1 MNNDLWELVIGIE
14 IHIELNT
21 KTKMFSPILN
31 NFNSMPNSNVSNI
44 DLAYPGSL
52 PLVNK
57 EAIIKGIKLAK
68 ALNMEIDPLV
78 QFDRKN
84 YFYPDLPKGYQIT
97 QQFYPIGKNGKIKIK
112 VQNEWK
118 EVKIERIHLEE
129 DTAKSIH
136 SKDKTY
142 LNYNRAGVPLIEI
155 VSHPVIHSAK
165 EAAAYVEAIRQTALC
180 LNISDAKMNEGS
192 LRTDINIS
200 IREKGTNVFNNR
212 VEVKNLNS
220 ISNVQKVIEFEAER
234 QLNIYQNGKTVVQE
248 TRRFDEQLKETVSMR
263 LKKDSIDYKYFSEPN
278 IPPILI
284 PNEIINNLKIEELPF
299 EKEQRYL
306 ANGLNLVQVNQLINN
321 IEYALYFDA
330 IPLLEFKKK
339 ANLFFAHITSF
350 LNDTKLNIKDLK
362 LNHQECFE
370 LFNYIIEGKI
380 NKANVNTILTYK
392 QNDATSLSLK
402 DIIKKLDLFIEQTT
416 FSLEEIITLIFKEQP
431 DLFKNFKQNI
441 DRNKKFLIGQI
452 MKKTMGKAKLDN
464 LDIILNK
471 LVK

>member
-1 MNNDLWELVIGIE
+1 
-14 IHIELNT
+14 
-21 KTKMFSPILN
+21 
-31 NFNSMPNSNVSNI
+31 
-44 DLAYPGSL
+44 
-52 PLVNK
+52 
-57 EAIIKGIKLAK
+57 
-68 ALNMEIDPLV
+68 
-78 QFDRKN
+78 
-84 YFYPDLPKGYQIT
+84 
-97 QQFYPIGKNGKIKIK
+97 
-112 VQNEWK
+112 
-118 EVKIERIHLEE
+118 
-129 DTAKSIH
+129 
-136 SKDKTY
+136 
-142 LNYNRAGVPLIEI
+142 
-155 VSHPVIHSAK
+155 
-165 EAAAYVEAIRQTALC
+165 
-180 LNISDAKMNEGS
+180 MNEGS

-220 ISNVQKVIEFEAER
+220 ISNLQKAIEFEAKR

-330 IPLLEFKKK
+330 IPSLEFKKK

-380 NKANVNTILTYK
+380 NKANVNAILTYK
-392 QNDATSLSLK
+392 QNDETSLSLK

-416 FSLEEIITLIFKEQP
+416 FSLEEIIKLIFKEQP

>member
-1 MNNDLWELVIGIE
+1 
-14 IHIELNT
+14 
-21 KTKMFSPILN
+21 
-31 NFNSMPNSNVSNI
+31 
-44 DLAYPGSL
+44 
-52 PLVNK
+52 
-57 EAIIKGIKLAK
+57 
-68 ALNMEIDPLV
+68 
-78 QFDRKN
+78 
-84 YFYPDLPKGYQIT
+84 
-97 QQFYPIGKNGKIKIK
+97 
-112 VQNEWK
+112 
-118 EVKIERIHLEE
+118 
-129 DTAKSIH
+129 
-136 SKDKTY
+136 
-142 LNYNRAGVPLIEI
+142 
-155 VSHPVIHSAK
+155 
-165 EAAAYVEAIRQTALC
+165 
-180 LNISDAKMNEGS
+180 
-192 LRTDINIS
+192 
-200 IREKGTNVFNNR
+200 
-212 VEVKNLNS
+212 
-220 ISNVQKVIEFEAER
+220 
-234 QLNIYQNGKTVVQE
+234 
-248 TRRFDEQLKETVSMR
+248 MR

-330 IPLLEFKKK
+330 IPSLEFKKK

-380 NKANVNTILTYK
+380 NKANVNAILTYK

>member
-31 NFNSMPNSNVSNI
+31 NFNSTPNSNVSNI

-57 EAIIKGIKLAK
+57 EAIIKGLKLAK

-112 VQNEWK
+112 VENEWK
-118 EVKIERIHLEE
+118 EIKIERIHLEE

-192 LRTDINIS
+192 LRTDINVS

-220 ISNVQKVIEFEAER
+220 ISNVQKAIEFEAER

-263 LKKDSIDYKYFSEPN
+263 LKKDSIDYKYFPEPN

-306 ANGLNLVQVNQLINN
+306 TNGLNLVQVNQLINN

-339 ANLFFAHITSF
+339 ANLFFSNIVPF
-350 LNDTKLNIKDLK
+350 LND
-362 LNHQECFE
+362 
-370 LFNYIIEGKI
+370 
-380 NKANVNTILTYK
+380 KANVHTILTYM
-392 QNDATSLSLK
+392 QNDTTSLSLK

-452 MKKTMGKAKLDN
+452 MKKTMGKVKLDN

-471 LVK
+471 LAK